1 MKNYLFRLSL
11 CVVLLLPQFTRAQFN
26 WAYRIEN
33 GVVKTEV
40 PERPAGQQHVLNLKC
55 EKIPVLRVAF
65 VGMGMRGELSVGRWV
80 HQEGVQIVALC
91 DYERERA
98 DKGNEQLRKA
108 GFPPAAI
115 YSGDEGYKDVCK
127 RSDIDLVFIATD
139 WRHHFPVAQYAMSH
153 GKHVAIEV
161 PSAMNLKEIWALVN
175 LSEATRKHCM
185 MLENCCYD
193 FFEMNTLNMA
203 K

>member
-26 WAYRIEN
+26 WPYRIEN

-80 HQEGVQIVALC
+80 HQEGV
-91 DYERERA
+91 
-98 DKGNEQLRKA
+98 
-108 GFPPAAI
+108 
-115 YSGDEGYKDVCK
+115 
-127 RSDIDLVFIATD
+127 
-139 WRHHFPVAQYAMSH
+139 
-153 GKHVAIEV
+153 
-161 PSAMNLKEIWALVN
+161 
-175 LSEATRKHCM
+175 
-185 MLENCCYD
+185 
-193 FFEMNTLNMA
+193 
-203 K
+203 